1 MELKEVNLT
10 TLNSKIKT
18 IASLLMI
25 ELYQY
30 QDISLNE

>member
-1 MELKEVNLT
+1 MELKQIDLI